1 MEPYLPLLMFPEILI
16 IQVVQFWYN
25 IQLPAPKVFFHL
37 GSFLAAKE
45 LNCYYIKKKALI
57 YKALLISILFI

>member
-16 IQVVQFWYN
+16 IQVVLFWYN
-25 IQLPAPKVFFHL
+25 IQLPAPKASFHFD
-37 GSFLAAKE
+37 SFLAGKE

-57 YKALLISILFI
+57 YKALLISV